1 MPTGPSHLSKKG
13 NYQDISLSVR
23 KGDILGLTGLLG
35 AGRTE
40 LALSVF
46 GLNKPDSGEIY
57 FEGNKV
63 EINSPEDAIDL
74 GIGLVPEEREA
85 QGLFLKKSVNE
96 NVAAAI
102 LKRLKGFMGNIDS
115 NGSRT
120 LSKEAIEQFR
130 IKVYSEDTIISTL
143 SGGNR
148 QKALIAR
155 WAASKPKLFILDN
168 PTVGIDIGSK
178 AEIYEYIQQFA
189 KDGIDVIII
198 SDEVEE
204 IVSNC
209 NRVVVMFN
217 GEVVKEYTEEEM
229 QVPNIR
235 QQINELVE
243 SGKITEEGGQQA

>member
-1 MPTGPSHLSKKG
+1 
-13 NYQDISLSVR
+13 
-23 KGDILGLTGLLG
+23 
-35 AGRTE
+35 
-40 LALSVF
+40 
-46 GLNKPDSGEIY
+46 
-57 FEGNKV
+57 
-63 EINSPEDAIDL
+63 
-74 GIGLVPEEREA
+74 
-85 QGLFLKKSVNE
+85 
-96 NVAAAI
+96 
-102 LKRLKGFMGNIDS
+102 MGNIDS
-115 NGSRT
+115 NGSRI

-168 PTVGIDIGSK
+168 PTVGIDIGSN

-189 KDGIDVIII
+189 KDGIGVIII